1 MKPKIDSTKFGSITI
16 KGEKYTHD
24 VLIRMNGEVKKR
36 KKKLSKAIF
45 GTSHVVSLD
54 EAKHIYE
61 KGARKIIIGSGQS
74 EMVKLSKEAED
85 YFSGKKC
92 MVNILPTEKA
102 IKSWNESEKKTVGM
116 FHITC

>member
-1 MKPKIDSTKFGSITI
+1 MDPVLEILEKDARTTPEEIAKMTKL
-16 KGEKYTHD
+16 KKE
-24 VLIRMNGEVKKR
+24 EVKKR

-45 GTSHVVSLD
+45 GTSHIVSLD

-85 YFSGKKC
+85 YFSRKKC
-92 MVNILPTEKA
+92 MVSILPTEEA
-102 IKSWNESEKKTVGM
+102 IQSWNDSEKKIVGM
-116 FHITC
+116 FHVTC